1 MLLLRIALRN
11 LRRNPRRTLAVLFTV
26 AMGVGSLFIF
36 HGFNT
41 GIMNQY
47 RDNTV
52 HARYGHGQINTRGY
66 RDRAHAEPW
75 RNWITSYAEL
85 EPQLLAMPG
94 VEQVF
99 PRVEFSALLAS
110 GEVTVSGRGQGID
123 GPEEAKFF
131 NTMNVEQGVM
141 LSDQADGILLGRG
154 LAQTLS
160 VEPGDKVTVV
170 GNTVGGDM
178 NAIELEVV
186 GVFHTGAAD
195 FDNVVFRIPI
205 AQALALLDTDRV
217 ESVALGL
224 TSMEVWDDVARAIES
239 RYPGLEAVSF
249 ATLDKIY
256 YQHSVDW
263 LQSQFGV
270 IQVIIILIVVL
281 GIFNTVSSGVLER
294 KQEIGNLRANG
305 ESSLDIVILLAL
317 EGLSLGVLGALIGC
331 VLTVFLEATVLRD
344 GIFMPPA
351 PGITRQFH
359 VLIELQPEMAVKTC
373 LMGIGATLLGT
384 LVAAWKVSRMPIGE
398 ALRSV

>member
-1 MLLLRIALRN
+1 MVLLRIALRN
-11 LRRNPRRTLAVLFTV
+11 LQRNPRRTLAVLFTV

-66 RDRAHAEPW
+66 RDQAQAEPW
-75 RNWITSYAEL
+75 LNWITNYPEL
-85 EPQLLAMPG
+85 EPELLAIPG

-99 PRVEFSALLAS
+99 PRIEFSALLRK
-110 GEVTVSGRGQGID
+110 GEVTVSGRGQGIN
-123 GPEEAKFF
+123 GREEATFF

-141 LSDQADGILLGRG
+141 LADQSDGILLGRG
-154 LAQTLS
+154 LARTLS
-160 VEPGDKVTVV
+160 VKPGDQVTVV
-170 GNTVGGDM
+170 GNTVGGIM
-178 NAIELEVV
+178 NAMDFEVV
-186 GVFHTGAAD
+186 GIFHTGAAD

-224 TSMEVWDDVARAIES
+224 RSMEVWDSVAQAVEA

-263 LQSQFGV
+263 LQSRFGV

-281 GIFNTVSSGVLER
+281 GIFNTVSSGILER

-305 ESSLDIVILLAL
+305 ESSLDIVVLLGL
-317 EGLSLGVLGALIGC
+317 EGASLGVLGSLIGC
-331 VLTVFLEATVLRD
+331 ALTLAIDATVLRD
-344 GIFMPPA
+344 GILMPPA
-351 PGITRQFH
+351 PGLTRQFH
-359 VLIELQPEMAVKTC
+359 VLIELQAQMALKTC
-373 LMGIGATLLGT
+373 VMGIAATVLGT
-384 LVAAWKVSRMPIGE
+384 LVAGWKVSKMPIGD
-398 ALRSV
+398 ALRAV

>member
-1 MLLLRIALRN
+1 MVLLRIALRN
-11 LRRNPRRTLAVLFTV
+11 LQRNPRRTLAVLFTV

-52 HARYGHGQINTRGY
+52 HARYGHGQITTRGY
-66 RDRAHAEPW
+66 RDQAQPEPW
-75 RNWITSYAEL
+75 RNWITNYPEL
-85 EPQLLAMPG
+85 EPELLAIPG

-99 PRVEFSALLAS
+99 PRIEFSALLRK
-110 GEVTVSGRGQGID
+110 GEVTVSGRGQGIN
-123 GPEEAKFF
+123 GREEATFF

-141 LSDQADGILLGRG
+141 LADQSDGILLGRG
-154 LAQTLS
+154 LARTLS
-160 VEPGDKVTVV
+160 VKPADQVTVV
-170 GNTVGGDM
+170 GNTVGGTM
-178 NAIELEVV
+178 NAMELEVV
-186 GVFHTGAAD
+186 GIFHTGAAD

-224 TSMEVWDDVARAIES
+224 QSMEVWDSVAKAVEA

-281 GIFNTVSSGVLER
+281 GIFNTVSSGILER

-305 ESSLDIVILLAL
+305 ESSLDIVVLLGL
-317 EGLSLGVLGALIGC
+317 EGASLGVFGSLIGC
-331 VLTVFLEATVLRD
+331 VLTVLIDATVLRD
-344 GIFMPPA
+344 GILMPPA
-351 PGITRQFH
+351 PGLTRQFH
-359 VLIELQPEMAVKTC
+359 VLIELQALMALKTC
-373 LMGIGATLLGT
+373 VMGIAATVLGT
-384 LVAAWKVSRMPIGE
+384 LVAGWKVSKMPIGD
-398 ALRSV
+398 ALRAV